1 LTSRERRALNLN
13 RLPRSGGLKYSQYS
27 EVNAMWQDYMRD
39 LLGWKDLQSAP
50 PQEMPQSRTQPNSKK
65 LINVGDE
72 QFRMR
77 ICRADYHGALVKITK
92 SNVQSQLGLQ
102 GFIVMETRNTLQLLT
117 EMNEIKIIPKSGT
130 SFSFCLDN
138 HLFTVGGSNFCI
150 KPSERAVKKWKNRPP
165 YDL

>member
-1 LTSRERRALNLN
+1 
-13 RLPRSGGLKYSQYS
+13 
-27 EVNAMWQDYMRD
+27 MWQDYMRD

-102 GFIVMETRNTLQLLT
+102 VLNNIEFFLFQS
-117 EMNEIKIIPKSGT
+117 IIP
-130 SFSFCLDN
+130 
-138 HLFTVGGSNFCI
+138 
-150 KPSERAVKKWKNRPP
+150 
-165 YDL
+165 